1 MNELPRLG
9 DLVAGAITAHGTA
22 TADLLRRLDQGE
34 KVDLVGETVEC
45 LGNLTGTGARF
56 LMFWDNIA
64 TLLAADGEGPLT
76 FPAPKLCADGEIQSL
91 RLRVEGTTSARVES
105 GLRRRG
111 DGGTSIGAQ
120 SITLQV
126 DNGVLVLEVDCSGVP
141 RGLYEG
147 SVSLVDAGGTRTM
160 RTYNL
165 YIDPARPS

>member
-9 DLVAGAITAHGTA
+9 DLVAGAITDHGKA
-22 TADLLRRLDQGE
+22 AADLLRRLDQGE

-56 LMFWDNIA
+56 VMFWDNIA
-64 TLLAADGEGPLT
+64 TLLAADGAGPIT
-76 FPAPKLCADGEIQSL
+76 FPAPKVCADGEIQSL
-91 RLRVEGTTSARVES
+91 RLRVEGITSAQVES

-111 DGGTSIGAQ
+111 DGGTSIEAQ
-120 SITLQV
+120 AITLRV

-147 SVSLVDAGGTRTM
+147 TVSVVGAGGTSTM

-165 YIDPARPS
+165 YIDPA

>member
-9 DLVAGAITAHGTA
+9 DLVAGAITDHGKA
-22 TADLLRRLDQGE
+22 MADLLRRLDQGE
-34 KVDLVGETVEC
+34 EVDLVGETVEC

-91 RLRVEGTTSARVES
+91 RLRVEGITSARVES

-120 SITLQV
+120 SIALKV

-147 SVSLVDAGGTRTM
+147 SVSVVGAGGTRTM

-165 YIDPARPS
+165 YIDPA

>member
-1 MNELPRLG
+1 MNELSKLG
-9 DLVAGAITAHGTA
+9 NMVAGAIADHGKA

-34 KVDLVGETVEC
+34 EVDLVGETVEC

-56 LMFWDNIA
+56 IMFWDNIA
-64 TLLAADGEGPLT
+64 TLLAADGDGPLT

-91 RLRVEGTTSARVES
+91 RLRVEGITSARVES

-111 DGGTSIGAQ
+111 DGGTSIEAQ
-120 SITLQV
+120 AITLKL

-147 SVSLVDAGGTRTM
+147 TVSVVGASGTRTM
-160 RTYNL
+160 RAYNL
-165 YIDPARPS
+165 YIDPA

>member
-1 MNELPRLG
+1 MNELSKLG
-9 DLVAGAITAHGTA
+9 DLVAGAITDHGQA

-56 LMFWDNIA
+56 IMFWDNIA
-64 TLLAADGEGPLT
+64 TLLAADGDGSII
-76 FPAPKLCADGEIQSL
+76 FPAPKLCAEGEIQSF
-91 RLRVEGTTSARVES
+91 RLRVEGITSARVES

-111 DGGTSIGAQ
+111 AGGTSIDAQ
-120 SITLQV
+120 AITVKV

-147 SVSLVDAGGTRTM
+147 TVSVVAAGGTRTM

-165 YIDPARPS
+165 YIDPA

>member
-9 DLVAGAITAHGTA
+9 DLVAGAITDHGKA

-165 YIDPARPS
+165 YIDPA